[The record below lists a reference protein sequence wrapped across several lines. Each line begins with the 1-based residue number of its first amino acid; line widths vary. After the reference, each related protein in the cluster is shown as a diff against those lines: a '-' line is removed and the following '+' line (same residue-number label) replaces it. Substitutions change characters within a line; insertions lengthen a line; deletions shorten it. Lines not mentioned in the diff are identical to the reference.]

1 MITNLHNFC
10 KTYMKRDFTTHF
22 VRPKSAWRL
31 RVAEE
36 MTVKLSSE
44 SQDSLYSMEK
54 ANVCPGSMQKSM

>member
-10 KTYMKRDFTTHF
+10 KTYMKRDSTTHF

-31 RVAEE
+31 SGSERNDS
-36 MTVKLSSE
+36 KLSSE

>member
-22 VRPKSAWRL
+22 VRPKSACRL
-31 RVAEE
+31 GVAEE